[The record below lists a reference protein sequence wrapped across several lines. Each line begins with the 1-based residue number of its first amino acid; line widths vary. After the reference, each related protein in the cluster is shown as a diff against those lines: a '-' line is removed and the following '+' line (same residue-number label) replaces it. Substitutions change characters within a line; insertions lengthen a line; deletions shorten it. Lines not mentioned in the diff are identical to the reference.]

1 MLKQFIVQLMIPL
14 VQYNVLKFND
24 SNLIDVDM
32 TTYLKFFHISLELS
46 YISIKANAS
55 VMEWEK

>member
-1 MLKQFIVQLMIPL
+1 MIPL